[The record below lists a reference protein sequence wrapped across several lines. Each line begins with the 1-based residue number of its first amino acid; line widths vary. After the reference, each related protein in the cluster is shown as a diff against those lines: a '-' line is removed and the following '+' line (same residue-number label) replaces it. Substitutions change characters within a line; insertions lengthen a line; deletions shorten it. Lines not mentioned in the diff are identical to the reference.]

1 MYLLIILMLNVLLI
15 IRRTM
20 KRRTHVIKARL
31 LQQGNAE
38 GDDESVSSAEE
49 GEVE

>member
-1 MYLLIILMLNVLLI
+1 MLNVLSI
-15 IRRTM
+15 ICRTM

-31 LQQGNAE
+31 LQQGNVE